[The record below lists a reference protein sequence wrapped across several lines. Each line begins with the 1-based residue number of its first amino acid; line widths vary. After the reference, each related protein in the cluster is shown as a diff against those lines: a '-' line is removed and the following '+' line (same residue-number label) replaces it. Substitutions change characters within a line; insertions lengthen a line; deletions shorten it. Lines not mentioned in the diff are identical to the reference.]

1 MSILPVCTAT
11 VLVSVGTLAV
21 PVARAAEVAATAS
34 PTSPGSAPVS
44 STTAPSSLQ
53 SEYATTTIQPGGI
66 RKTEMS
72 STPVNY
78 KNAQGVWT
86 PIDNSLVASSG
97 GGWHNNAN
105 SFSAQ
110 LPSNLSSAL
119 TLTSGSS
126 QIGFT
131 LVGASAASADAGT
144 IAGST
149 ATYAN
154 ALLGTTVSERVTSS
168 GVKETLSLA
177 SASAAASY
185 TWDLDLSSGLSAVAA
200 NGGVTIDSGGSPL
213 AVMAPPTV
221 TDAAGNVGTASL
233 TLSQDAKSVTVSVD
247 PSWLSAPGRTFPVIV
262 DPTTSYF
269 SQAAGCTLN
278 SGSPN
283 TASCATTDLG
293 VGVSGGGVQRS
304 VVWFQN
310 MSNGTIPVDAQIQQ
324 AYLDLPVDTLSG
336 SVTLNAYPLT
346 RAYSTSAVTWNDYDG
361 THAWTTA
368 GGDYSATPTVSGSVP
383 SSGHFYLDVPT
394 TTAQSWVDGAAPN
407 YGFLLKA
414 SNESSGTNL
423 ADFDPTNGYGD
434 FLDVYWT
441 PNTGV
446 ASGYPII
453 SHTLDDHLSLGVN
466 AANGNLI
473 VHATD
478 LSIQGD
484 AGQKEVVDRYYNSEN
499 LSTYG
504 GLGDSWSFGEGSGVY
519 LEVNSDNITV
529 FLPGGQPAVFMDN
542 GSSWTTPPGVDAVLT
557 EPTSGHY
564 SLTYNSSQEVIKFT
578 TQSCS
583 TWAVPETSVAD
594 RNGETISYAYSATCD
609 PSGIPLLSTITD
621 TEGRVSTISNNGY
634 YQTGLTD
641 PQTPTARTASY
652 AVSGTP
658 TLTSTKD
665 TSGNYTYYW
674 YQSGT
679 GLLTQIEDPNGNYT
693 EITYD
698 GNSRVHTVTYVTN
711 VSAKTGPTYTYTYTP
726 GTTSSPDTGSTT
738 VQDPNSHTTTYV
750 YNHEDQQTKVTDA
763 NGYSESG
770 TYTSDNQPH
779 VLTDAMTPSGA
790 QTTLGYDS
798 NNNETS
804 TLEPANGSDTAAE
817 SYTNYQTGS
826 GPSGN
831 AYLPSSSVNAEGQCS
846 YSDYDTNGNLK
857 DTYGGEAGVANA
869 GEGGTVPGCSSTSTY
884 STHTS
889 TAYEGDP
896 SVSCTNAKT
905 GEVCSTTD
913 GDSHTTS
920 YAYDSAGNLAS
931 VTPPSPQGATTYTYD
946 SLSRVASVTNG
957 DGNTGTPGTI
967 VAVQSKTTNVSSAGV
982 SSQTTTLPSNTTKG
996 DTVVVIVGTGP
1007 VSPVVSVSSVSG
1019 GGVSTWHLGK
1029 ARSSTGNGDEE
1040 IWYGYADTGGSASIT
1055 VNMSAGTAVV
1065 GTQVIEYAGVASS
1078 SPLDVSNS
1086 NAGTSSTV
1094 NTPSLTTTAAGDLVI
1109 DSADESPVTASP
1121 SSPWVDYAGPLYSGT
1136 AYTPITTQVVAS
1148 TGTYATS
1155 WTASSGGWVSVG
1167 IALKPATETTSYTYD
1182 AMDRV
1187 TQILYGGDAA
1197 CIPSSG
1203 NCITYTY
1210 DADGNVTQRVDNTG
1224 TYTFSYDALN
1234 RLIDKGTPSGA
1245 DACSGSSP
1253 SGITYT
1259 YDGASNLT
1267 TSCDALGT
1275 THYYYDAG
1283 NRLTSQVEPGG
1294 TSGCAVPSTT
1304 SAGCTAYGYDNDNH
1318 LTNTLFPGGATQ
1330 TATWTSNGKM
1340 SSIIGK
1346 DSSATTLTSFSYN
1359 YASGT
1364 NDEDLVQTRVE
1375 NDPSVS
1381 SATTVTYGYNMNN
1394 ELTSAVTTGGSSA
1407 TLSYYYDAA
1416 GNRCSAAATGS
1427 PALCPSGTNYY
1438 AYNADEEL
1446 TAGPAGSYTYDGAGN
1461 QTSNPIE
1468 SNLSYNSKNQTSSAT
1483 PSGGSAFALTYA
1495 NNGQDERTG
1504 DGSTTFVSGN
1514 EGLDRMVA
1522 GGTTT
1527 YFIRNNV
1534 GALIGEH
1541 IGSTSYYYLTDN
1553 QGSVV
1558 AVISASGSVQ
1568 DRTAYDPYGQV
1579 TSSSGS
1585 VANPFG
1591 YAGGYT
1597 QSTGL
1602 VKFGARYYNP
1612 TVGLFTQEDP
1622 SGQTAGYGYAGDD
1635 PVNNADPTGLCGLV
1649 VLGECMFPS
1658 LLPSLP
1664 HTTTDELLEAAGA
1677 IVGGLVVLALIIIEF
1692 PVEAAFAV
1700 ALFTGLE
1707 IDSEAG

>member
-1 MSILPVCTAT
+1 MKSSSSMLARRAAGRLQSLLRPLLLLLVCVSTM
-11 VLVSVGTLAV
+11 LVTVGTLEIPA
-21 PVARAAEVAATAS
+21 ARASVAATTAA
-34 PTSPGSAPVS
+34 PTSPTAPDAS
-44 STTAPSSLQ
+44 SSNAPSSLQ
-53 SEYATTTIQPGGI
+53 SEYATTTIQPGGLH
-66 RKTEMS
+66 KTEIS
-72 STPVNY
+72 STPLNY
-78 KNAQGVWT
+78 KNAQGAWT

-97 GGWHNNAN
+97 GGWHNDAN

-110 LPSNLSSAL
+110 LPTNLSSAL
-119 TLTSGSS
+119 TLTSGSA
-126 QIGFT
+126 QIGFS
-131 LVGASAASADAGT
+131 LVGASDATANAGT
-144 IAGST
+144 ISGST
-149 ATYAN
+149 ATYADV
-154 ALLGTTVSERVTSS
+154 LPGTTVSEHVTTS

-177 SASAAASY
+177 SATAPGTY
-185 TWDLDLSSGLSAVAA
+185 TWDLNLSSGLSAVAA

-213 AVMAPPTV
+213 AVIAPPTV
-221 TDAAGNVGTASL
+221 NDAAGNVGTASL
-233 TLSQDAKSVTVSVD
+233 TLSQDAKSVTVSID
-247 PSWLSAPGRTFPVIV
+247 PAWLSAAGRAFPVTV

-269 SQAAGCTLN
+269 SQSAGCTIN
-278 SGSPN
+278 SGAPN
-283 TASCATTDLG
+283 TASCASSDLG
-293 VGVSGGGVQRS
+293 VGVSGGSVQRS

-310 MSNGTIPVDAQIQQ
+310 MSNGTIPVDAQIQD
-324 AYLDLPVDTLSG
+324 AYLDFPVDTLSG

-346 RAYSTSAVTWNDYDG
+346 RAYSTSAVTWNNYDG

-368 GGDYSATPTVSGSVP
+368 GGDYASTPTVSGSVP
-383 SSGHFYLDVPT
+383 SSGQFYLDVPT
-394 TTAQSWVDGAAPN
+394 ATAQSWVDGAAPN

-423 ADFDPTNGYGD
+423 ADFEPSNTYGD

-446 ASGYPII
+446 ASGYPLIT
-453 SHTLDDHLSLGVN
+453 HTLDDHLSLGVN
-466 AANGNLI
+466 AANGNLV

-478 LSIQGD
+478 LSINGD

-499 LSTYG
+499 LSTYT
-504 GLGDSWSFGEGSGVY
+504 GLGNGWSFGEGSGVY
-519 LEVNSDNITV
+519 LEVNSDNVTV
-529 FLPGGQPAVFMDN
+529 FLPGGQPAVFMDS
-542 GSSWTTPPGVDAVLT
+542 GSSC
-557 EPTSGHY
+557 HY
-564 SLTYNSSQEVIKFT
+564 SLTYNSSQQVIQFT
-578 TQSCS
+578 TQTCS
-583 TWAVPETSVAD
+583 SWAIPETSVAD

-621 TEGRVSTISNNGY
+621 TEGRVTTVSNNGY
-634 YQTGLTD
+634 YNTGVTD
-641 PQTPTARTASY
+641 PQTPTARTAAYS
-652 AVSGTP
+652 VSSTP

-665 TSGNYTYYW
+665 TSGNYTYYT
-674 YQSGT
+674 YSGSE
-679 GLLTQIEDPNGNYT
+679 LTQIEDPNGNYT
-693 EITYD
+693 EIAYD
-698 GNSRVHTVTYVTN
+698 ANGRVHTVTYVTN
-711 VSAKTGPTYTYTYTP
+711 VSAKTGPTYTYAYTP
-726 GTTSSPDTGSTT
+726 GTTSSPDSGSTT
-738 VQDPNSHTTTYV
+738 VTDPNSHVTTYY
-750 YNHEDQQTKVTDA
+750 YNHDDLQTKATDA
-763 NGYSESG
+763 NSDSEQTGYS
-770 TYTSDNQPH
+770 SDNQPNL
-779 VLTDAMTPSGA
+779 LTDAMSSAGV
-790 QTTLGYDS
+790 TTLNYDS

-804 TLEPANGSDTAAE
+804 TLEPANGTDTPAK

-831 AYLPSSSVNAEGQCS
+831 AYLASSNVSAEGNCS
-846 YSDYDTNGNLK
+846 YYKYDN
-857 DTYGGEAGVANA
+857 TYGDPTDVYSGATTSGS
-869 GEGGTVPGCSSTSTY
+869 GEGTNPGCTTTTSSY
-884 STHTS
+884 ATHTS
-889 TAYEGDP
+889 TAYDGI
-896 SVSCTNAKT
+896 SGVSCTNAKL

-913 GDSHTTS
+913 GDGNTTN
-920 YAYDSAGNLAS
+920 YAYDSSGDLAS

-967 VAVQSKTTNVSSAGV
+967 VAVQSKTTNVSSSGV
-982 SSQTTTLPSNTTKG
+982 SSQTTTLPANTTKG
-996 DTVVVIVGTGP
+996 DTVVVLVGTGP
-1007 VSPVVSVSSVSG
+1007 VTPVESVSSVSG

-1029 ARSSTGNGDEE
+1029 AKSSTGNGDEE
-1040 IWYGYADTGGSASIT
+1040 IWYGYADTGGSATIT
-1055 VNMSAGTAVV
+1055 VNMSAGTALV

-1086 NAGTSSTV
+1086 NSGASSTV
-1094 NTPSLTTTAAGDLVI
+1094 NTPSLTTTAAGDLVV
-1109 DSADESPVTASP
+1109 DSADEAPVTASP

-1155 WTASSGGWVSVG
+1155 WTASTGGWVSVG

-1224 TYTFSYDALN
+1224 TTTFTYDALN

-1253 SGITYT
+1253 SGITYS
-1259 YDGASNLT
+1259 YDGASNLS

-1275 THYYYDAG
+1275 TNYYYDAG

-1304 SAGCTAYGYDNDNH
+1304 EAGCTAYSYDADNH
-1318 LTNTLFPGGATQ
+1318 LLVTLFPGGAKQTAAWTANGKVSSVIGVNSSSTTQ
-1330 TATWTSNGKM
+1330 TS
-1340 SSIIGK
+1340 
-1346 DSSATTLTSFSYN
+1346 LSYS

-1364 NDEDLVQTRVE
+1364 NDQDLVQTRVE

-1381 SATTVTYGYNMNN
+1381 SATTVTYGYDLNN
-1394 ELTSAVTTGGSSA
+1394 ELTSAVTTGGSSS
-1407 TLSYYYDAA
+1407 TLDYYYDAA
-1416 GNRCSAAATGS
+1416 GNRCSAAASGT

-1438 AYNADEEL
+1438 AYNADDEL
-1446 TAGPAGSYTYDGAGN
+1446 TAGPTGSYTYDGAGN
-1461 QTSNPIE
+1461 QTSSPTE

-1483 PSGGSAFALTYA
+1483 PSGGGAVSLTYA
-1495 NNGQDERTG
+1495 NTGQDERTG

-1514 EGLDRMVA
+1514 SGLDRMVT

-1527 YFIRNNV
+1527 YFIRNNT
-1534 GALIGEH
+1534 GTLIGEH
-1541 IGSTSYYYLTDN
+1541 VGSTSYYYLTDD
-1553 QGSVV
+1553 QGSIV

-1585 VANPFG
+1585 VSNPYG

-1597 QSTGL
+1597 QGSGL

-1622 SGQTAGYGYAGDD
+1622 SGNTPANNTD
-1635 PVNNADPTGLCGLV
+1635 PSGQSVLSCIQA
-1649 VLGECMFPS
+1649 VLGEIAGAVAVVAAIVSYFSALVDGPVGPAAGLIIGGAGIS
-1658 LLPSLP
+1658 ETVAS
-1664 HTTTDELLEAAGA
+1664 LEA
-1677 IVGGLVVLALIIIEF
+1677 IE
-1692 PVEAAFAV
+1692 AC
-1700 ALFTGLE
+1700 
-1707 IDSEAG
+1707 